1 MIDLTEVFPSFA
13 FTTVLN
19 IDDRLNSLERD
30 LTTWDTNSSSMVCDN
45 SANVHICNDLKMF
58 VGDLVSVS
66 NHKVATIGGKGHQP
80 SGIGIVCWSWQDGK
94 GSLHE
99 YHVENVLYLP

>member
-19 IDDRLNSLERD
+19 IDDRLNSLEQD
-30 LTTWDTNSSSMVCDN
+30 LTTWDTNFSLMVCDN
-45 SANVHICNDLKMF
+45 SANTNIYNDLKMF
-58 VGDLVSVS
+58 VGDLSSVS

-80 SGIGIVCWSWQDGK
+80 SGIGTVHWLW
-94 GSLHE
+94 
-99 YHVENVLYLP
+99 